1 VNAGQPGKPITFK
14 AYPGETPIL
23 HASIGVRPGLP
34 NTDYVTIDGFTVD
47 GEEINIHGFDPTVR
61 VKGVL
66 VQNNTVSGLY
76 NPVNDNIDGIRVDNT
91 SYTTVRNNRVS
102 NVHNVVHNPNAAG
115 IKLYNNDHAVVEN
128 NEIFDTDVAIHD
140 KQQGEFNTYRRNLI
154 HDCHGGND
162 AILFQNGVAG
172 FMVQGNQVYENIVYT
187 CPSGIGFWAGEQD
200 APINDT
206 SVYNN
211 TFDLTN
217 AGAMSTPGV
226 GTNERFWN
234 NIVSRPVS
242 TSGSDLTTYDDPPVS
257 IGLADYNL
265 FAVQPRILV
274 GQYLTNRQF
283 TTLSSWQS
291 YSGKDTHS
299 MVGTPLFVNQAN
311 RNYHLQPGSPALG
324 TGRVGGVSTGAAVN
338 MGAYTTGT
346 EVIGPIGP

>member
-1 VNAGQPGKPITFK
+1 MNAGQPGKPITFK

-61 VKGVL
+61 VTGVL

-140 KQQGEFNTYRRNLI
+140 KQAGEFNTYRRNLI

-172 FMVQGNQVYENIVYT
+172 FMVQGNQVYENIFYN
-187 CPSGIGFWAGEQD
+187 CLRGIGFWSGAG
-200 APINDT
+200 APINTT
-206 SVYNN
+206 SIYNN
-211 TFDLTN
+211 TFDTTA
-217 AGAMSTPGV
+217 AGAFHTPGN
-226 GTNERFWN
+226 GSNERFWN
-234 NIVSRPVS
+234 NIVSRP
-242 TSGSDLTTYDDPPVS
+242 TAASGNDVGTYDDPPVS

-274 GQYLTNRQF
+274 GLYLTNRQF